1 MAKTAQPYENVSI
14 ISKNQLKQLQMAFGS
29 HACAKLSDGPI
40 NKAGVYSLV
49 IVKDQ
54 SGHSFNLPLV
64 RMNFF
69 VLGGSMTLS
78 SICPLSSS

>member
-14 ISKNQLKQLQMAFGS
+14 ISKNQLKQLQLAFGS

-49 IVKDQ
+49 IVIDQ
-54 SGHSFNLPLV
+54 SGHSFCQFTIDAHEL
-64 RMNFF
+64 FCF
-69 VLGGSMTLS
+69 GGYDDIIKPMSAFL
-78 SICPLSSS
+78 